1 MFGSTT
7 PSPFG
12 SLILLG
18 ILLYLVY
25 RILQALNSQSRPAGG
40 AGAPATGGGRVAPFP
55 PASSAP
61 PAAPATARLIP
72 YAGADPFV
80 GQPSALEAHAAL
92 IEKAGLERVGDF
104 TIEEMPGYYL
114 RVFTHPTQSL
124 LGFIYRDPRDHV
136 WVNLVT
142 EYHDGRVI
150 TTSSA
155 EEGAAAASRPHGM
168 PLFNY
173 PGAAADQLIR
183 RHKLEIRGSR
193 QKPPTPPEEVPA
205 FFANIF
211 TRLRAHVYAR
221 EQQEAD
227 RLRPPAE
234 APDEPLEPRGEDDF
248 VPSPLQQR
256 QWLDAIFRAVPVP
269 REGRAQFIKGLV
281 WIQERASAESVA
293 RTIEDFAGITIEP
306 APGGRM
312 VIRDDAGA
320 QDIIDAAGLAGA
332 ALFEK
337 INDRLPDPKKF
348 SRLPVKMEGV
358 SFYSRA
364 SAAR

>member
-1 MFGSTT
+1 MFNSTA

-40 AGAPATGGGRVAPFP
+40 AGAPAGGGRVAPFP
-55 PASSAP
+55 PAPVAP
-61 PAAPATARLIP
+61 EVPPATARLVP
-72 YAGADPFV
+72 YAGPDPFA
-80 GQPSALEAHAAL
+80 GQPTALEAHAAL

-104 TIEEMPGYYL
+104 TIEEMPGYHV

-124 LGFIYRDPRDHV
+124 LGFIYRDPRDRV

-155 EEGAAAASRPHGM
+155 EEGATIASRPHGM

-193 QKPPTPPEEVPA
+193 QKPPTPPEGTPA
-205 FFANIF
+205 FFSNIF
-211 TRLRAHVYAR
+211 TRLRAHVYER

-227 RLRPPAE
+227 RVRAPAASPGGPEE
-234 APDEPLEPRGEDDF
+234 AQGDDAF
-248 VPSPLQQR
+248 VPSPFQQR
-256 QWLDAIFRAVPVP
+256 QWLDAIFRAAPVP

-281 WIQERASAESVA
+281 WIRERASAESVA
-293 RTIEDFAGITIEP
+293 RTIEDFAGITIDP

-320 QDIIDAAGLAGA
+320 QDIVDTAGLMGA
-332 ALFEK
+332 ALFER
-337 INDRLPDPKKF
+337 INDHLPESKKF
-348 SRLPVKMEGV
+348 ARLPVKVEGV
-358 SFYSRA
+358 SFYSRTP
-364 SAAR
+364 AAR